1 MVCGEV
7 GTVVGPLLGALLLNT
22 SFDLERSGAGVS
34 ALAVV
39 FAYASVLT
47 ITLQWPVARLMRKAG
62 PKTAL
67 PLGFASLATLA
78 VFPPTGGLPM
88 LPALLLIT
96 GLALGNMCVMPTA
109 MGLVMEF
116 AAGRPTGA

>member
-1 MVCGEV
+1 
-7 GTVVGPLLGALLLNT
+7 
-22 SFDLERSGAGVS
+22 
-34 ALAVV
+34 
-39 FAYASVLT
+39 
-47 ITLQWPVARLMRKAG
+47 MRKAG

-67 PLGFASLATLA
+67 PLGFALQSLGFASLATLA
-78 VFPPTGGLPM
+78 VFPPPGGRPM

-116 AAGRPTGA
+116 AAGRPTGAYFGLLASAGGLAVVLATPPWHPSMNSPTRQQSLRSLPGSSCPF

>member
-1 MVCGEV
+1 MANCPADAQSRTENCAS
-7 GTVVGPLLGALLLNT
+7 LGFALQ
-22 SFDLERSGAGVS
+22 S
-34 ALAVV
+34 
-39 FAYASVLT
+39 
-47 ITLQWPVARLMRKAG
+47 
-62 PKTAL
+62 
-67 PLGFASLATLA
+67 LGFASLATLA